1 MKDTFLR
8 LSEEKREKIIQA
20 CIDEFGSRG
29 YEHSSTDRII
39 RKAGISKGGLYE
51 YISSKKELF
60 LYIVEYSYKALYDYL
75 REQVRLRG
83 DVLPDD
89 ILDRFRLIASLAF
102 DFYQAHPRFISLI
115 TKTHQ
120 ITDPDLVREVE
131 ACFKK
136 EFLDIFGNCSMDDL
150 AYPGEK
156 VLELLTWLLLK
167 TRYEFLSDRERGE
180 DGNIL
185 RTHYMGHWD
194 FYISV
199 LKGGIYSPE

>member
-8 LSEEKREKIIQA
+8 LSDEKREKIIQA

-29 YEHSSTDRII
+29 YENSSTDRII

-51 YISSKKELF
+51 YISSKRELF

-75 REQVRLRG
+75 REQVRIRG
-83 DVLPDD
+83 ELLPPD
-89 ILDRFRLIASLAF
+89 ILERFRLIASLAF
-102 DFYQAHPRFISLI
+102 EFYQAHPRFISLI

-120 ITDPDLVREVE
+120 LSDPDLIREVE
-131 ACFKK
+131 ACFRR
-136 EFLDIFGNCSMDDL
+136 EFLDIFGGCSMDGI
-150 AYPGEK
+150 AYSREK

-167 TRYEFLSDRERGE
+167 TRYEFLSDRERGI
-180 DGNIL
+180 DGAVL
-185 RTHYMGHWD
+185 RENYMGNWD

-199 LKGGIYSPE
+199 LNRGIYKP

>member
-29 YEHSSTDRII
+29 YKNSSTDRII

-83 DVLPDD
+83 EILPPD
-89 ILDRFRLIASLAF
+89 ILERFRLIASLAF

-120 ITDPDLVREVE
+120 LTDPDLIREVE
-131 ACFKK
+131 SCFKR
-136 EFLDIFGNCSMDDL
+136 EYLDIFGDCSMDGI
-150 AYPGEK
+150 AYPADK
-156 VLELLTWLLLK
+156 VLKLLTWLLLR

-180 DGNIL
+180 DGDLL
-185 RTHYMGHWD
+185 RKHYMENWD

-199 LKGGIYSPE
+199 LSGGIYR